1 MRFNLEF
8 YTFLCII
15 LLMNKQGYIPRAISA
30 HLQKLVSMYPVVTIA
45 GPRQSGKTTLARH
58 LYPDFDYVSMEDL
71 RNRQYFYDDPTHFL
85 QHHKAPCIFD
95 EVQNT
100 PELLSYLQGIVDE
113 ENRPSMY
120 ILTGSRQM
128 ELQQAIT
135 QSLAGRTG
143 VVDLLPLSLQE
154 LQAVGVQMG
163 RDDMLFSGC
172 LPRVY
177 EQGLD
182 PQQVYADYWRTYI
195 ERDVR
200 QIVNIRNLKYFE
212 IFLKLLASRVGQ
224 VINYSALANDVGVTN
239 STIKEWVSVLEA
251 SYVIFTLYPYY
262 QNYGKRLT
270 KSPKVYFTE
279 PGVIPCLLGIETAS
293 QLGRDPLLGHIF
305 ENMVIVEA
313 LKSCFN
319 AGKRSNLYFFRDTRG
334 FEIDLILDE
343 QRHPRPV
350 EIKSGM
356 TFTPAMARNV
366 QHFSATVKESLAPAL
381 IYGGDSI
388 GLYHNVQVASV
399 YDLATII
406 R

>member
-1 MRFNLEF
+1 M
-8 YTFLCII
+8 
-15 LLMNKQGYIPRAISA
+15 LLMKKLGYIPRAISS
-30 HLQKLVSMYPVVTIA
+30 HLQKLVGMYPVVTIA

-58 LYPDFDYVSMEDL
+58 LYPEYDYVSMEDL
-71 RNRQYFYDDPTHFL
+71 RNRQYFYEDPTHFL
-85 QHHKAPCIFD
+85 QQHHAPCIFD

-113 ENRPSMY
+113 ENRPGMY

-128 ELQQAIT
+128 ELQQTIT

-143 VVDLLPLSLQE
+143 VIDLLPLSLQE
-154 LQAVGVQMG
+154 LKSAGVEME
-163 RDDMLFSGC
+163 RDEMLFSGC

-177 EQGLD
+177 DQGLE

-200 QIVNIRNLKYFE
+200 QIVNVRKLKYFE
-212 IFLKLLASRVGQ
+212 LFLKLLASRVGQ
-224 VINYSALANDVGVTN
+224 VINCSSLANDVGVSA
-239 STIKEWVSVLEA
+239 STIGEWISLLEA
-251 SYVIFTLYPYY
+251 SYVVFTVYPYY

-270 KSPKVYFTE
+270 KSPKIYFTE
-279 PGVIPCLLGIETAS
+279 PGVIPCLLDIETPA

-305 ENMVIVEA
+305 ENMVVVEA
-313 LKSCFN
+313 LKSRFN

-343 QRHPRPV
+343 QRRPRPV

-356 TFTPAMARNV
+356 TFTPAMVRNLS
-366 QHFSATVKESLAPAL
+366 QFSRMVRDSLVPAL
-381 IYGGDSI
+381 IYGGNSQDA
-388 GLYHNVQVASV
+388 YHEIAIHSFADVSAIMNVE
-399 YDLATII
+399 
-406 R
+406 